1 MTKEQ
6 KALLSWMIVMLLL
19 LAVVGTAAFT
29 VPAFLE
35 AERVIYVEKPGTA
48 AKTAGEATT
57 PSVPKEKIP
66 LNTATAE
73 QLMTIPGIGEGYA
86 ARILEYREQNGRFHS
101 VDELMNIKGVGEKRF
116 AKWSPYLSVD

>member
-48 AKTAGEATT
+48 AKAAGEATT
-57 PSVPKEKIP
+57 PSVPKGCS
-66 LNTATAE
+66 AE
-73 QLMTIPGIGEGYA
+73 G
-86 ARILEYREQNGRFHS
+86 GRFHS
-101 VDELMNIKGVGEKRF
+101 RAER
-116 AKWSPYLSVD
+116 ATA

>member
-1 MTKEQ
+1 
-6 KALLSWMIVMLLL
+6 MIVMLML

-35 AERVIYVEKPGTA
+35 AESVIYVEKPGTTAKA
-48 AKTAGEATT
+48 AET

-86 ARILEYREQNGRFHS
+86 ARILEYRAQNGRFHS

>member
-1 MTKEQ
+1 
-6 KALLSWMIVMLLL
+6 MIVMLLL

-35 AERVIYVEKPGTA
+35 AERVIYVEKPG
-48 AKTAGEATT
+48 KTAKAVGGATT

-73 QLMTIPGIGEGYA
+73 QLMTVPGIGEGYA
-86 ARILEYREQNGRFHS
+86 ARILEYRQQNGRFQS

>member
-6 KALLSWMIVMLLL
+6 KTLLSWMIVMLML

-35 AERVIYVEKPGTA
+35 AESVIYVEKPGTA
-48 AKTAGEATT
+48 AKAAGGETT
-57 PSVPKEKIP
+57 PPVPKEKIP